1 MTDTI
6 NPKLKL
12 FRVRVAKTIYVV
24 SEDAGAMHT
33 ETALAMAE
41 TDEGGWETN
50 TREIEDPAL
59 VTGSAKTIP
68 HSDDREFAQSD
79 LTIADFFEAKRLAST
94 AEQDKLIRTMIGEGK
109 LEIANE
115 EHFEKVR
122 TFADKTG
129 QAPKLYAAILRLV
142 GEGRC
147 FGKPSIL
154 RLYSDFAPASFA
166 FDIVERE
173 GRRHIMNGGII
184 YSGDQGG
191 WADGPSPTF
200 SVNIGHSDNPW
211 RVHT

>member
-12 FRVRVAKTIYVV
+12 FRVRVAKTIFVV

-50 TREIEDPAL
+50 TREIEDLAL

-94 AEQDKLIRTMIGEGK
+94 AEQDKLIRAMIGEGK
-109 LEIANE
+109 LEITNE

-122 TFADKTG
+122 AFADKTG
-129 QAPKLYAAILRLV
+129 QAPKLYAKIISLV
-142 GEGRC
+142 GEGKS
-147 FGKPSIL
+147 FGKPSVL
-154 RLYSDFAPASFA
+154 RLHYDFAPASFA

-173 GRRHIMNGGII
+173 SRRHVMNGGII
-184 YSGDQGG
+184 YHGDQSA
-191 WADGPSPTF
+191 WAGGPSPTF
-200 SVNIGHSDNPW
+200 SVTLDNSGGW
-211 RVHT
+211 QVHT